1 MNKKSKRY
9 TFVLTRTCYL
19 GQSFL
24 GVAISPGNAGKIAR
38 ISWDNHEYVMA
49 EMRRWIKAKNFSKAS
64 TKHDC
69 ESLFALFNLGRQ
81 SNVYDEDT
89 TYVLR
94 NRVYRKLKG
103 QLPFVEHFAV
113 SKAQEDDKRAAASSS
128 KTRPTPA
135 TPAAPLPSRMFR
147 SFRHMVGATRSD
159 DGEEDEEEGE
169 EDKEEEDQQ
178 DEEEEDQQE
187 DGEEDELR
195 CFYATAKPR
204 VTPGLAELEKEN
216 EKAGAAQDASHQ
228 ALVDLYGLYQ
238 AAASHE
244 KHTVATMEA
253 FKQRSA
259 QLRTDHAQR
268 VSDKYDA
275 YRKLRV
281 GRWRARFG
289 GGVSRGLRDLYAK
302 PQHQNNF

>member
-1 MNKKSKRY
+1 MNQDQLIDQARIRGACNKE
-9 TFVLTRTCYL
+9 
-19 GQSFL
+19 SFL

-49 EMRRWIKAKNFSKAS
+49 EMRRWIKAKGFSKAS
-64 TKHDC
+64 TKQDC

-135 TPAAPLPSRMFR
+135 TPAAALPSRMFR

-159 DGEEDEEEGE
+159 DGEEDGEEGE
-169 EDKEEEDQQ
+169 EGEE

-195 CFYATAKPR
+195 YFYATAKPC
-204 VTPGLAELEKEN
+204 VTPGLAELEEEN

-228 ALVDLYGLYQ
+228 ALVDLYELYQ

-244 KHTVATMEA
+244 KHTTTSMEA

-259 QLRTDHAQR
+259 QLRTDHTQR

-281 GRWRARFG
+281 GRWRERFG
-289 GGVSRGLRDLYAK
+289 GGGSRGLRDFGIKTADIM
-302 PQHQNNF
+302 